1 MGRNNMSII
10 ASVLNL
16 SRKDIGELKITDPYS
31 IHRVVFSLFED
42 VRSEADKDAGV
53 SSGILFADMGGDHQS
68 RRVLLLS
75 NRFPATSVEGQHGVV
90 NSKVLGD
97 EFLSHSAYN
106 FSIIINPTRK
116 SSETKKL
123 VPIKGR
129 DQIGAW
135 FCERAPASW
144 GFLVNPESVRVN
156 NIDVLS
162 FKSKTGQPITLAQ
175 AHIQGELQV
184 TDPVAFRKSF
194 TQGIG
199 RGRAFG
205 CGLLQIVPIVQN
217 PFA

>member
-1 MGRNNMSII
+1 MSII

-16 SRKDIGELKITDPYS
+16 SRKDVSTLKITDPYS

-42 VRSEADKDAGV
+42 VRSEADKNAGV
-53 SSGILFADMGGDHQS
+53 SSGILFADRGGDHES
-68 RRVLLLS
+68 RRILMLS
-75 NRFPATSVEGQHGVV
+75 NRPPASSVEGQHGVV

-97 EFLSHSAYN
+97 EFLTHSAYN
-106 FSIIINPTRK
+106 FSIIINPTWQSAVTR
-116 SSETKKL
+116 KL
-123 VPIKGR
+123 VPVKGR
-129 DQIGAW
+129 NNISTW

-144 GFLVNPESVRVN
+144 GFSVNPESVRVN

-175 AHIQGELQV
+175 AHIQGELRV
-184 TDPVAFRKSF
+184 TDSVAFRKSF
-194 TQGIG
+194 THGIG

-205 CGLLQIVPIVQN
+205 CGLLQIVPIAQN